1 MDIFRFTPGH
11 APLLVSVPHV
21 GTHVPDAIAD
31 GFTAAGRRLADTDW
45 HLDRLYDFAADTG
58 ASVLMATHARYVV
71 DLNRDPADVTLYPG
85 QDTTELVPTSTF
97 AREPIYA
104 PGRAPDQA
112 EIARRVDTYW
122 RPYHDALRAELARI
136 RARHGV
142 AVLFDAHS
150 IRSEVPRFFAG
161 RLPDLNLGT
170 RGGITADAGLIQAAR
185 DALGTGFSSVLDGR
199 FKGGYITASYGR
211 PDAGVHAL
219 QLEMAQSVY
228 MEEDA
233 PFTYR
238 PDLAARIRPALRM
251 LLDTC
256 VSWARERGDH
266 GGRSAGA

>member
-11 APLLVSVPHV
+11 TPLLVSVPHV
-21 GTHVPDAIAD
+21 GTHVPDAVAD
-31 GFTAAGRRLADTDW
+31 GFTEAGRAVADTDW
-45 HLDRLYDFAADTG
+45 HLDRLYDFAADIG

-85 QDTTELVPTSTF
+85 QDTTGLVPTTTF
-97 AREPIYA
+97 ARAPIYA
-104 PGRAPDQA
+104 PGRAPDET
-112 EIARRVDTYW
+112 EIAHRVDTYW
-122 RPYHDALRAELARI
+122 RPYHDALGAELERI

-170 RGGITADAGLIQAAR
+170 RGGVTADAALIQAAQE
-185 DALGTGFSSVLDGR
+185 ALGTATGFSSVLDGR

-211 PDAGVHAL
+211 PGQGVHAL
-219 QLEMAQSVY
+219 QLEMAQAVY

-238 PDLAARIRPALRM
+238 PDLAARIQPALRT
-251 LLDTC
+251 LLETLAA
-256 VSWARERGDH
+256 WAGARAGAARE
-266 GGRSAGA
+266 